1 MIRHLS
7 LFVRMMRLKVVVTL
21 WTFLLIGLA
30 RHTTQLTSLCVFGI
44 EWMLVRLSRTDDERS
59 EQICVGIAAR
69 AGNGVLLA
77 TLAVLI
83 LRGQSA
89 DDRTLV
95 TIVGCLI
102 AVFVVSFLDAAL
114 HPERVRIG
122 YKA

>member
-1 MIRHLS
+1 MAGAALGA
-7 LFVRMMRLKVVVTL
+7 T
-21 WTFLLIGLA
+21 LLIAGLRVPA
-30 RHTTQLTSLCVFGI
+30 SLAVLMALCVLGI
-44 EWMLVRLSRTDDERS
+44 EWMLVRLGRTDDERS
-59 EQICVGIAAR
+59 EQVSIGIAAR

-89 DDRTLV
+89 GDRTLV

-102 AVFVVSFLDAAL
+102 AVFAVSFLDAAL